1 MVKNRMSA
9 IDIGA
14 ICAELR
20 DNCVGQRLANV
31 YDVSAKVAARARTH
45 NNPLCAPE
53 LIAGACTNT
62 RMNLAHFCRLQIY
75 MLKFAAPDQPKALPF
90 EPLAPSPFSFG
101 ATPSLCAVG
110 CGADCACMPLRSN
123 LC

>member
-53 LIAGACTNT
+53 LIARACTNT

-90 EPLAPSPFSFG
+90 EPLHRLLQLWRDPLP
-101 ATPSLCAVG
+101 LCRW